1 MLILS
6 CRKQDKI
13 CIGQDIVLT
22 IADLKGGKVRLGIEA
37 PADLKIK
44 RTAGD
49 EDVIFPLHQSSF
61 RGSDHSED

>member
-37 PADLKIK
+37 PAELKIA
-44 RTAGD
+44 RTAGSDDDPASSRSREASRD
-49 EDVIFPLHQSSF
+49 ED
-61 RGSDHSED
+61 

>member
-37 PADLKIK
+37 PAELKIV
-44 RTAGD
+44 RTAGSDDDPAPARESSRD
-49 EDVIFPLHQSSF
+49 ED
-61 RGSDHSED
+61 